1 MSQQPSRR
9 FAEDYLVIWVDGNI
23 DVANEDCQNTM
34 EQLRAIVNQV
44 QQCTTA
50 EQCIQQ
56 LVDNEE
62 KISFIISTSAIGQH
76 LVPDIHDMETLNA
89 IFIYYG
95 DEQQHQLWAQN
106 WPKIKGVHTTIKSIC
121 KKLEV
126 VVKQCNQDQV
136 TVSIIST
143 NEGGSS
149 KDLDQLEPTFMYS
162 QIFKEILLDM
172 EHGQKAVQDLV
183 AYCQEQYH
191 DNKKELTLINEFRRT
206 YEASTSIW

>member
-23 DVANEDCQNTM
+23 DIANEDCQNTM
-34 EQLRAIVNQV
+34 EQLRAVVNQV

-62 KISFIISTSAIGQH
+62 KISFIISSSAIGQH

-106 WPKIKGVHTTIKSIC
+106 WPKIKGVQTTIKHIC
-121 KKLEV
+121 EKLAMTIKK
-126 VVKQCNQDQV
+126 CNQNNV
-136 TVSIIST
+136 SVSIVSL

-149 KDLDQLEPTFMYS
+149 KELDQLEPTFMYS
-162 QIFKEILLDM
+162 QIFKEILLDI
-172 EHGQKAVQDLV
+172 EHGQQAVQELV
-183 AYCQEQYH
+183 AYCQEQYQ
-191 DNKKELTLINEFRRT
+191 DNKKELQIIEEFRRT
-206 YEASTSIW
+206 YEASTAIW